1 MATKKG
7 PSEAET
13 PVLPVAETP
22 LPVEVEATPEEG
34 APEVA
39 AQEKPDFR
47 AQFTELPEEERK
59 AFLEENAA
67 EMVRRAEQSGRDSAY
82 ARLQADQQRQ
92 AQANQELQD
101 TLRNLDTETD
111 DNKRAGHIQ
120 AFVDRQ
126 AWLKTNKER
135 LVDLENVR
143 EALGVSPR
151 EHDEIVFK
159 LNQQIA
165 RENEEARQ
173 RGDFAFKVA
182 TFGDYVKAVTGE
194 RYVTKQEAGK
204 LSRAEMDA
212 YFEEKMGLKR
222 EGEPAPVSVG
232 QGQPTRSTADDVAN
246 AQGQEAK
253 RIAFEKRHGFKPL

>member
-1 MATKKG
+1 MAKG
-7 PSEAET
+7 KPSEAEA
-13 PVLPVAETP
+13 PALPIEETP
-22 LPVEVEATPEEG
+22 LPVETPAEG

-92 AQANQELQD
+92 AQANQALQD

-111 DNKRAGHIQ
+111 DNRRGGHIL
-120 AFVDRQ
+120 AFAQRQ
-126 AWLKTNKER
+126 AAEQANR
-135 LVDLENVR
+135 QAQANLESVR
-143 EALGVSPR
+143 ESFGVSPE
-151 EHDEIVFK
+151 EHDDLLHK
-159 LNQQIA
+159 LHQAAA
-165 RENEEARQ
+165 RDGRI
-173 RGDFAFKVA
+173 A

-194 RYVTKQEAGK
+194 RYMPKGEVTKQ
-204 LSRAEMDA
+204 LRAEVEA
-212 YFEEKMGLKR
+212 ALEERLGKQR

-232 QGQPTRSTADDVAN
+232 QGQATTSSLTPDRYKHLSPEEQAKLSSEQIDAMTRKYVT
-246 AQGQEAK
+246 
-253 RIAFEKRHGFKPL
+253 

>member
-7 PSEAET
+7 PSEAEA
-13 PVLPVAETP
+13 PVLPAEETP
-22 LPVEVEATPEEG
+22 LPVETPAEG

-82 ARLQADQQRQ
+82 SRLQAEQQRQ

-111 DNKRAGHIQ
+111 DNKRASHIL
-120 AFVDRQ
+120 AFAQRQ
-126 AWLKTNKER
+126 AQEQANR
-135 LVDLENVR
+135 QAQANLESVR
-143 EALGVSPR
+143 ESFGVSPE
-151 EHDEIVFK
+151 EHTELVFK
-159 LNQQIA
+159 LHQAAA
-165 RENEEARQ
+165 RDGRI
-173 RGDFAFKVA
+173 A

-194 RYVTKQEAGK
+194 RYMPKGEVTKQ
-204 LSRAEMDA
+204 LRAEVEA
-212 YFEEKMGLKR
+212 ALEERLGKQR
-222 EGEPAPVSVG
+222 EGEAAPVSVG
-232 QGQPTRSTADDVAN
+232 QGAPAPSGSKAKIQNDYADGNIDTETYTARLKAI
-246 AQGQEAK
+246 GAK
-253 RIAFEKRHGFKPL
+253 P